1 MASHDLPQAQQLTDK
16 VNTELAAKQSSR
28 RQLQATAPSCFN
40 PGGDQSLWIDD
51 FLETFDCA
59 CLAGVVEECGS

>member
-1 MASHDLPQAQQLTDK
+1 MASHDLPQAQQRTDK

-40 PGGDQSLWIDD
+40 PGDDQSLWIDD

-59 CLAGVVEECGS
+59 CLADVVEECGS

>member
-40 PGGDQSLWIDD
+40 PGDDQSLWIDD

-59 CLAGVVEECGS
+59 CLADVVEECGS